1 MTVGGRQVPVPRP
14 LRKCELC
21 FGGVENAHHVL
32 FRCPAYVQQR
42 RSMAAGVRA
51 SAPPGAVA
59 AMTRVQAGGHYVDE
73 LVVMRWLMAG
83 GGHGVGM
90 EALEGMMLER
100 KKMLG
105 ERG

>member
-1 MTVGGRQVPVPRP
+1 MHSGPHIKLSKKSREP
-14 LRKCELC
+14 LIDL
-21 FGGVENAHHVL
+21 
-32 FRCPAYVQQR
+32 YVQQR

-73 LVVMRWLMAG
+73 LVVMRWLFT
-83 GGHGVGM
+83 

-105 ERG
+105 REVR